1 MAKIAKL
8 VTVTLIT
15 RVVMDEN
22 ATDEQILDMAR
33 PHFESK
39 LVTELNENLE
49 SIKED
54 TECPY
59 FEDSY
64 GVEISI
70 GDKVRATDEDG
81 TLIGKV
87 VDFQNHDFVIV
98 KPMDLGPTA
107 YEAKNIIVVNIK

>member
-8 VTVTLIT
+8 VTITLIT

-39 LVTELNENLE
+39 LVAELNENLE

-54 TECPY
+54 IECPY
-59 FEDSY
+59 FEDVK
-64 GVEISI
+64 GKVIWV
-70 GDKVRATDEDG
+70 GDKVHATDEDG
-81 TLIGKV
+81 TLIGYV
-87 VDFQNHDFVIV
+87 ERFQGHDFVIV
-98 KPMDLGPTA
+98 KGMDLGIIA
-107 YEAKNIIVVNIK
+107 YEAKNILVI